1 MPGYHPY
8 KTDKKPYASNPHG
21 GKHNYAGKG
30 LTMLTDLKESRQL
43 TPEEKKENADVVEE
57 YERKKTLL
65 TGSRDQDNKEKKE
78 LTKQK
83 PKKKKQTISKT
94 KKVHTVYV

>member
-8 KTDKKPYASNPHG
+8 KTEKKPYAQNPYG
-21 GKHNYAGKG
+21 GTYAGS
-30 LTMLTDLKESRQL
+30 MLTDLKQSRQL
-43 TPEEKKENADVVEE
+43 TPEEKKENADVKDE

-65 TGSRDQDNKEKKE
+65 TGSREQDNKEKKE